1 MDIRPLR
8 LLPAL
13 AALAAFGCGDAP
25 DSAEEPEAAQLTAA
39 LEVREMDVDS
49 VAERLV
55 AGEDI
60 FLLDV
65 RRPDEIEE
73 HGAIEGYTN
82 IPIEEL
88 ESRLS
93 EVPRDKPIVTY

>member
-1 MDIRPLR
+1 MLLRPLR

-13 AALAAFGCGDAP
+13 AVFAAFGCESAP
-25 DSAEEPEAAQLTAA
+25 DSAAEPEVVRQAA
-39 LEVREMDVDS
+39 LEVREMDVDG
-49 VAERLV
+49 VAERLA

-73 HGAIEGYTN
+73 HGAIAGYVN
-82 IPIEEL
+82 IPIDEL

>member
-1 MDIRPLR
+1 MDIHSLR

-13 AALAAFGCGDAP
+13 AALAAFGCADAP
-25 DSAEEPEAAQLTAA
+25 DITEEPETEKQAAV
-39 LEVREMDVDS
+39 LETREMDVDG
-49 VAERLV
+49 VATRL
-55 AGEDI
+55 ASGEDI

-73 HGAIEGYTN
+73 HGAIADYVN
-82 IPIEEL
+82 IPIDEL

-93 EVPRDKPIVTY
+93 EVPRDKPVVTY